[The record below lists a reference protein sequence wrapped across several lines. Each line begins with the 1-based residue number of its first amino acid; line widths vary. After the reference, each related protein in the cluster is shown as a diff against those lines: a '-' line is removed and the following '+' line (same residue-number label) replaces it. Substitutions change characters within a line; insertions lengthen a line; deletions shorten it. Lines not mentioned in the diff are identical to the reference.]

1 MKVLTKI
8 TDTISKVAEWIIMA
22 MILGLVGLIVTELCR
37 RNFLNQSWLPTT
49 ELCGILFLWMAFI
62 GIIPLYNKSGLI
74 RLDFLVTR
82 LHGIAAEIVWYIT
95 DLVGLGLGV
104 VMIMAFNAQYRFVA
118 SRTYATMPNVHYTI
132 QYIPMAIAGVFI
144 ALKSFEMLVGHIAS
158 LPACPA
164 LLLPTLAVW
173 ALSRSRPCVTTA
185 TTMISPLPLL
195 LPPRSSA
202 PSSRPRSR

>member
-74 RLDFLVTR
+74 RLDFAPL
-82 LHGIAAEIVWYIT
+82 
-95 DLVGLGLGV
+95 
-104 VMIMAFNAQYRFVA
+104 
-118 SRTYATMPNVHYTI
+118 S
-132 QYIPMAIAGVFI
+132 
-144 ALKSFEMLVGHIAS
+144 
-158 LPACPA
+158 PACMV
-164 LLLPTLAVW
+164 LLP
-173 ALSRSRPCVTTA
+173 RSCGT
-185 TTMISPLPLL
+185 SPI
-195 LPPRSSA
+195 
-202 PSSRPRSR
+202 

>member
-82 LHGIAAEIVWYIT
+82 LHGVAAEIVWYIT

-118 SRTYATMPNVHYTI
+118 SRTYATMPNV
-132 QYIPMAIAGVFI
+132 
-144 ALKSFEMLVGHIAS
+144 S
-158 LPACPA
+158 LYYPIHPYGDC
-164 LLLPTLAVW
+164 
-173 ALSRSRPCVTTA
+173 RCVHCA
-185 TTMISPLPLL
+185 EEL
-195 LPPRSSA
+195 
-202 PSSRPRSR
+202 

>member
-82 LHGIAAEIVWYIT
+82 LHGVAAEIVWYIT

-132 QYIPMAIAGVFI
+132 LLSEEIIQ
-144 ALKSFEMLVGHIAS
+144 LKDGI
-158 LPACPA
+158 
-164 LLLPTLAVW
+164 
-173 ALSRSRPCVTTA
+173 LSV
-185 TTMISPLPLL
+185 
-195 LPPRSSA
+195 
-202 PSSRPRSR
+202 

>member
-82 LHGIAAEIVWYIT
+82 LHGVAAEIVWYIT
-95 DLVGLGLGV
+95 DLIGLGLGV
-104 VMIMAFNAQYRFVA
+104 VMIVAFNA
-118 SRTYATMPNVHYTI
+118 
-132 QYIPMAIAGVFI
+132 
-144 ALKSFEMLVGHIAS
+144 LKSLEMLVGHIA
-158 LPACPA
+158 AKKGGKA
-164 LLLPTLAVW
+164 A
-173 ALSRSRPCVTTA
+173 
-185 TTMISPLPLL
+185 
-195 LPPRSSA
+195 
-202 PSSRPRSR
+202 

>member
-104 VMIMAFNAQYRFVA
+104 VMIMAFNAQYRFGGLPHLCHHA
-118 SRTYATMPNVHYTI
+118 QCSLYYPIHPYGDCRCVHC
-132 QYIPMAIAGVFI
+132 AEE
-144 ALKSFEMLVGHIAS
+144 L
-158 LPACPA
+158 
-164 LLLPTLAVW
+164 
-173 ALSRSRPCVTTA
+173 
-185 TTMISPLPLL
+185 
-195 LPPRSSA
+195 
-202 PSSRPRSR
+202 

>member
-95 DLVGLGLGV
+95 DLIGLGLGV

-144 ALKSFEMLVGHIAS
+144 ALKSFEMLVGHIA
-158 LPACPA
+158 AKKGGKA
-164 LLLPTLAVW
+164 A
-173 ALSRSRPCVTTA
+173 
-185 TTMISPLPLL
+185 
-195 LPPRSSA
+195 
-202 PSSRPRSR
+202 

>member
-82 LHGIAAEIVWYIT
+82 LHGVAAEIVWYIT
-95 DLVGLGLGV
+95 DLIGLGLGV
-104 VMIMAFNAQYRFVA
+104 VMIVAFNAQYRFVA

-132 QYIPMAIAGVFI
+132 HTSLWRLRCVHCA
-144 ALKSFEMLVGHIAS
+144 KSLRCWS
-158 LPACPA
+158 
-164 LLLPTLAVW
+164 
-173 ALSRSRPCVTTA
+173 A
-185 TTMISPLPLL
+185 TLPLRKEGRPHDPL
-195 LPPRSSA
+195 LA
-202 PSSRPRSR
+202 CIQLHF

>member
-82 LHGIAAEIVWYIT
+82 LHGVAAEIVWYIT

-118 SRTYATMPNVHYTI
+118 SRTYEYLPL
-132 QYIPMAIAGVFI
+132 YIAAGCIYFLI
-144 ALKSFEMLVGHIAS
+144 
-158 LPACPA
+158 
-164 LLLPTLAVW
+164 TLAGI
-173 ALSRSRPCVTTA
+173 T
-185 TTMISPLPLL
+185 LL
-195 LPPRSSA
+195 RRLERRVRIPGCAAPDMTGDSA
-202 PSSRPRSR
+202 GGMQTGI

>member
-82 LHGIAAEIVWYIT
+82 LHGVAAEIVWYIT
-95 DLVGLGLGV
+95 DLIGLGLGV
-104 VMIMAFNAQYRFVA
+104 VMIVAFNAQYRFVA
-118 SRTYATMPNVHYTI
+118 SRTYATITI
-132 QYIPMAIAGVFI
+132 P
-144 ALKSFEMLVGHIAS
+144 SNTS
-158 LPACPA
+158 LWR
-164 LLLPTLAVW
+164 LPV
-173 ALSRSRPCVTTA
+173 RSLR
-185 TTMISPLPLL
+185 
-195 LPPRSSA
+195 
-202 PSSRPRSR
+202 

>member
-74 RLDFLVTR
+74 RLDFAPLWFVTGLIFER
-82 LHGIAAEIVWYIT
+82 IT
-95 DLVGLGLGV
+95 KKKEV
-104 VMIMAFNAQYRFVA
+104 
-118 SRTYATMPNVHYTI
+118 
-132 QYIPMAIAGVFI
+132 
-144 ALKSFEMLVGHIAS
+144 
-158 LPACPA
+158 
-164 LLLPTLAVW
+164 
-173 ALSRSRPCVTTA
+173 
-185 TTMISPLPLL
+185 
-195 LPPRSSA
+195 
-202 PSSRPRSR
+202 

>member
-22 MILGLVGLIVTELCR
+22 MILGLVGLIVAELIR

-82 LHGIAAEIVWYIT
+82 LEGVVGEIVWYIT
-95 DLVGLGLGV
+95 DLVSLGLGI
-104 VMIMAFNAQYRFVA
+104 VMIVAFNAQYRFVA
-118 SRTYATMPNVHYTI
+118 SRTYATMPGIPYTI
-132 QYIPMAIAGVFI
+132 QYIPMAIAGAFI
-144 ALKSFEMLVGHIAS
+144 ALKSVEQLLNHIA
-158 LPACPA
+158 AKKGGKA
-164 LLLPTLAVW
+164 A
-173 ALSRSRPCVTTA
+173 
-185 TTMISPLPLL
+185 
-195 LPPRSSA
+195 
-202 PSSRPRSR
+202 

>member
-82 LHGIAAEIVWYIT
+82 LHGVAAEIVWYIT
-95 DLVGLGLGV
+95 DLIGLGLGV
-104 VMIMAFNAQYRFVA
+104 VMIVAFNAQYRFVA
-118 SRTYATMPNVHYTI
+118 SRTYATMPLSLI
-132 QYIPMAIAGVFI
+132 
-144 ALKSFEMLVGHIAS
+144 HIF
-158 LPACPA
+158 LC
-164 LLLPTLAVW
+164 
-173 ALSRSRPCVTTA
+173 
-185 TTMISPLPLL
+185 
-195 LPPRSSA
+195 RSSD
-202 PSSRPRSR
+202 PWRI

>member
-37 RNFLNQSWLPTT
+37 RNSVNQSWLPTT

-82 LHGIAAEIVWYIT
+82 LHGVAAEIVWYIT

-104 VMIMAFNAQYRFVA
+104 VMIVAFNAQYRFVA

-132 QYIPMAIAGVFI
+132 QYIPMAIAGAFI
-144 ALKSFEMLVGHIAS
+144 ALKSLEMLVGHIA
-158 LPACPA
+158 AKKGGKA
-164 LLLPTLAVW
+164 A
-173 ALSRSRPCVTTA
+173 
-185 TTMISPLPLL
+185 
-195 LPPRSSA
+195 
-202 PSSRPRSR
+202 

>member
-104 VMIMAFNAQYRFVA
+104 VMIMAFNAQYRFVPPA
-118 SRTYATMPNVHYTI
+118 PMPPCPMFTI
-132 QYIPMAIAGVFI
+132 
-144 ALKSFEMLVGHIAS
+144 LSNTS
-158 LPACPA
+158 LWR
-164 LLLPTLAVW
+164 LPV
-173 ALSRSRPCVTTA
+173 RSLR
-185 TTMISPLPLL
+185 
-195 LPPRSSA
+195 
-202 PSSRPRSR
+202 

>member
-104 VMIMAFNAQYRFVA
+104 VMIMASMHSTALWPPA
-118 SRTYATMPNVHYTI
+118 PMPPCPMFTI
-132 QYIPMAIAGVFI
+132 
-144 ALKSFEMLVGHIAS
+144 LSNTS
-158 LPACPA
+158 LWR
-164 LLLPTLAVW
+164 LPVCSL
-173 ALSRSRPCVTTA
+173 R
-185 TTMISPLPLL
+185 
-195 LPPRSSA
+195 
-202 PSSRPRSR
+202 

>member
-104 VMIMAFNAQYRFVA
+104 VMIMAFNAQYRFVPPA
-118 SRTYATMPNVHYTI
+118 LCHHAQCSLYYPIHPY
-132 QYIPMAIAGVFI
+132 AIAGVFI
-144 ALKSFEMLVGHIAS
+144 ALKSFEMLVGHIA
-158 LPACPA
+158 AKKGGKA
-164 LLLPTLAVW
+164 A
-173 ALSRSRPCVTTA
+173 
-185 TTMISPLPLL
+185 
-195 LPPRSSA
+195 
-202 PSSRPRSR
+202 

>member
-118 SRTYATMPNVHYTI
+118 SRTYATMPNVHYPI
-132 QYIPMAIAGVFI
+132 HPYGD
-144 ALKSFEMLVGHIAS
+144 
-158 LPACPA
+158 C
-164 LLLPTLAVW
+164 
-173 ALSRSRPCVTTA
+173 RCVHCA
-185 TTMISPLPLL
+185 EEL
-195 LPPRSSA
+195 
-202 PSSRPRSR
+202 

>member
-82 LHGIAAEIVWYIT
+82 LHGVAAEIVWYIT

-132 QYIPMAIAGVFI
+132 QYIPMAIAGAFI
-144 ALKSFEMLVGHIAS
+144 ALKSFETVSYTHLRAHE
-158 LPACPA
+158 
-164 LLLPTLAVW
+164 T
-173 ALSRSRPCVTTA
+173 
-185 TTMISPLPLL
+185 
-195 LPPRSSA
+195 
-202 PSSRPRSR
+202 

>member
-118 SRTYATMPNVHYTI
+118 SAPMPPCPMFTI
-132 QYIPMAIAGVFI
+132 
-144 ALKSFEMLVGHIAS
+144 LSNTS
-158 LPACPA
+158 LWR
-164 LLLPTLAVW
+164 LPVCSL
-173 ALSRSRPCVTTA
+173 R
-185 TTMISPLPLL
+185 
-195 LPPRSSA
+195 
-202 PSSRPRSR
+202 

>member
-82 LHGIAAEIVWYIT
+82 LHGVAAEIVWYIT
-95 DLVGLGLGV
+95 DLIGLGLGV
-104 VMIMAFNAQYRFVA
+104 VMIVAFNAQYRFVA

-132 QYIPMAIAGVFI
+132 NF
-144 ALKSFEMLVGHIAS
+144 S
-158 LPACPA
+158 
-164 LLLPTLAVW
+164 TLQ
-173 ALSRSRPCVTTA
+173 RSE
-185 TTMISPLPLL
+185 
-195 LPPRSSA
+195 A
-202 PSSRPRSR
+202 PKY

>member
-82 LHGIAAEIVWYIT
+82 LHRGKSGRKIAKSGRISYT
-95 DLVGLGLGV
+95 CTCK
-104 VMIMAFNAQYRFVA
+104 
-118 SRTYATMPNVHYTI
+118 SRE
-132 QYIPMAIAGVFI
+132 G
-144 ALKSFEMLVGHIAS
+144 G
-158 LPACPA
+158 LPA
-164 LLLPTLAVW
+164 
-173 ALSRSRPCVTTA
+173 
-185 TTMISPLPLL
+185 
-195 LPPRSSA
+195 
-202 PSSRPRSR
+202 

>member
-37 RNFLNQSWLPTT
+37 RNFLNQSWL
-49 ELCGILFLWMAFI
+49 CGILFLWMAFI

-82 LHGIAAEIVWYIT
+82 LHGVAAEIVWYIT
-95 DLVGLGLGV
+95 DLIGLGLGV
-104 VMIMAFNAQYRFVA
+104 VMIVAFNAQYRFVA

-132 QYIPMAIAGVFI
+132 QYIPMAIAGAFI
-144 ALKSFEMLVGHIAS
+144 ALKSLEMLVGHIA
-158 LPACPA
+158 AKKGGKA
-164 LLLPTLAVW
+164 A
-173 ALSRSRPCVTTA
+173 
-185 TTMISPLPLL
+185 
-195 LPPRSSA
+195 
-202 PSSRPRSR
+202 

>member
-82 LHGIAAEIVWYIT
+82 LHGVAAEIVWYIT
-95 DLVGLGLGV
+95 DLIGLGLGV
-104 VMIMAFNAQYRFVA
+104 VMIVAFNAQYRFVA
-118 SRTYATMPNVHYTI
+118 SHHAQCSLYHPIHPYGDCRCVHCAEE
-132 QYIPMAIAGVFI
+132 P
-144 ALKSFEMLVGHIAS
+144 
-158 LPACPA
+158 
-164 LLLPTLAVW
+164 
-173 ALSRSRPCVTTA
+173 
-185 TTMISPLPLL
+185 
-195 LPPRSSA
+195 
-202 PSSRPRSR
+202 